1 MRFTSLIVELVRA
14 RPKLI
19 VWAAILLQ
27 FVLWLVVP
35 MLIYASPPGEVAT
48 VLAFGREYQV
58 GTDLGPPLP
67 FWLADIAFRLA
78 GNHVFGVYL
87 LAGLCFIVTMWAL
100 YRLSSAVVGRQQAAL
115 AVLLTATVTMFSF
128 PGVEFGPAVLARP
141 LWALVLLHVWRVA
154 GQGSRT
160 AWFALTIE
168 SGLLLLTTSA
178 AALLLALLLVFL
190 LATRRGRR
198 ALRTVDPWF
207 ALAVVVV
214 MALPYVVW
222 LVRFSSPHWPA
233 LPPLADLPARAL
245 RWGELLAA
253 LLLSLA
259 GIAILAIF
267 NSPRWL
273 RRPQDAP
280 VIYRPPVDPY
290 ARRFVIYFAAV
301 PALVATLVS
310 ALFGLTTIFGGAG
323 TVSLLAGL
331 VTILF
336 SGDLI
341 PLRRQ
346 ETLRTVWAALIA
358 APAVALMAQ
367 ALIQPWVS
375 STEIPTALPVR
386 AMAQF
391 VSESFENRTHLPLHA
406 VAGDPELATL
416 IALGAAA
423 RPHVFFNAE
432 PDRTPWYSLDKF
444 RETGGVVVWRAA
456 DTAGT
461 PPAEIL
467 RAFPGLAPEL
477 PRAFARM
484 VNGRQPLVRLGWGM
498 VRPASR

>member
-27 FVLWLVVP
+27 FALWLVLP
-35 MLIYASPPGEVAT
+35 MLLYASPPGEVAT
-48 VLAFGREYQV
+48 VLAYGREYQV
-58 GTDLGPPLP
+58 GTELGPPLP
-67 FWLADIAFRLA
+67 FWLADIAFRVA
-78 GNHVFGVYL
+78 GDHIIGVYL
-87 LAGLCFIVTMWAL
+87 LAGLCFIVTMGAL

-115 AVLLTATVTMFSF
+115 AVLLTATITMFSS

-154 GQGSRT
+154 GQGSRL

-168 SGLLLLTTSA
+168 SGLLLLTTPA
-178 AALLLALLLVFL
+178 AALLLALVFAFL

-198 ALRTVDPWF
+198 ALRTVDPWY
-207 ALAVVVV
+207 ALAVVAV

-222 LVRFSSPHWPA
+222 LLRFSSPHWPP
-233 LPPLADLPARAL
+233 LPPLADLSARAL
-245 RWGELLAA
+245 RWGELLVG
-253 LLLSLA
+253 LLLSMC
-259 GIAILAIF
+259 GIAILAAF
-267 NSPRWL
+267 NSARWL
-273 RRPQDAP
+273 RKPDDVP

-290 ARRFVIYFAAV
+290 ARRYVFFFALV
-301 PALVATLVS
+301 PALAATLVS
-310 ALFGLTTIFGGAG
+310 ALFGLPTIFGGAG
-323 TVSLLAGL
+323 TVALLAGL
-331 VTILF
+331 AVIVA

-346 ETLRTVWAALIA
+346 ETLRTVWAVIIV
-358 APAVALMAQ
+358 APAAALVVV

-375 STEIPTALPVR
+375 STEVATALPAR
-386 AMAQF
+386 AMARF
-391 VSESFENRTHLPLHA
+391 VGENFENRTRQPLRA

-416 IALGAAA
+416 IALGSPR
-423 RPHVFFNAE
+423 RPHVFFNDSPE
-432 PDRTPWYSLDKF
+432 RTPWFSIAKF

-456 DTAGT
+456 DTVGT

-467 RAFPGLAPEL
+467 RAFPDLAPEL
-477 PRAFARM
+477 PRVFERM
-484 VNGRQPLVRLGWGM
+484 VNGRQPLLRLGWGV

>member
-19 VWAAILLQ
+19 VWAAILAQ
-27 FVLWLVVP
+27 FALWLVLP
-35 MLIYASPPGEVAT
+35 MLIYASPPGDVGT

-67 FWLADIAFRLA
+67 FWLADIAFRIA
-78 GNHVFGVYL
+78 GNHIIGVYL

-115 AVLLTATVTMFSF
+115 AVLLTATLAMFSY

-154 GQGSRT
+154 GQGSRR

-168 SGLLLLTTSA
+168 SGLLLLTTPA
-178 AALLLALLLVFL
+178 AALLLALVFAFL

-198 ALRTVDPWF
+198 ALRTVDPWYAF
-207 ALAVVVV
+207 AVVVV
-214 MALPYVVW
+214 MVLPYAAW
-222 LVRFSSPHWPA
+222 LVRFSAPHWPP
-233 LPPLADLPARAL
+233 LPPLAELAPRAL
-245 RWGELLAA
+245 RWGELLGA
-253 LLLSLA
+253 LLMSMA
-259 GIAILAIF
+259 GIAILAVF
-267 NSPRWL
+267 NSGRGL
-273 RRPQDAP
+273 RRPDDAP
-280 VIYRPPVDPY
+280 AIYRPPVDPY
-290 ARRFVIYFAAV
+290 ARRFIFYFALV
-301 PALVATLVS
+301 PALAATLVS

-323 TVSLLAGL
+323 TVALLAGL
-331 VTILF
+331 VVIVLG
-336 SGDLI
+336 GDLI

-346 ETLRTVWAALIA
+346 ETLRTVWAAIIV
-358 APAVALMAQ
+358 APAVALLAV

-375 STEIPTALPVR
+375 STEVATSLPAR

-391 VSESFENRTHLPLHA
+391 VAENFENRTKQPLRA

-416 IALGAAA
+416 IALGTPR
-423 RPHVFFNAE
+423 RPHLFLNATPE
-432 PDRTPWYSLDKF
+432 RTPWLDLAKF

-461 PPAEIL
+461 PPAEIQ
-467 RAFPGLAPEL
+467 RAFPDLAPEL

-484 VNGRQPLVRLGWGM
+484 VNGRQPLLRLGWGV
-498 VRPASR
+498 VRPAPR